1 LLSILGSSGRQRRK
15 LDLPSVLLTN
25 NLHCERIRKL
35 MQLKLPVAPWLTDD
49 EPGLSGNIS
58 MFGMLGLRVEG
69 DLAVRKLLLLR

>member
-1 LLSILGSSGRQRRK
+1 
-15 LDLPSVLLTN
+15 
-25 NLHCERIRKL
+25 